1 MAVEKELVQAERVNR
16 GNHAMDNNIRVIS
29 GSLVSQNTPLQI
41 NILES
46 FMQSDE
52 ILQKGLLFVGGAGQ
66 GKTNVMVKVAAD
78 ILQHAN
84 PEDVVV
90 FFDVKGDYQEAF
102 YQQGDFLLS
111 PTDDKF
117 LWNLFEDLKILP
129 FGSELENRVSETV
142 NYLFAGQQSA
152 KDPFWVNGARQI
164 TYCLIMYMLFE
175 ADENDDDSRLN
186 HREFCRLMDNDYES
200 YREILMSNEKFRSV
214 ADFLPPA
221 DSGSNMGFSII
232 TEILVMKQRMFL
244 GAFGQKRVR
253 SCQHYIS
260 PMVFPLYSN
269 PGNAKVLFLAYNPQ
283 YKESCA
289 PVFRYF
295 VDMML
300 AAYSNPNR
308 IFHGRLYLILDELAI
323 LPELNRL
330 DQALTLERQC
340 GVRVI
345 AGLQDIEQIRHN
357 YQENPHRANVILG
370 AFQSI
375 VAFKGGNESIEFV
388 QKTLGN
394 AKIQKRYTRA
404 GGGIGWM
411 EPIKAEIVERYEFNN
426 LERGEAIVH
435 LVDKDP
441 FKIHFPLYEI
451 EKG

>member
-1 MAVEKELVQAERVNR
+1 MQAEKEMAAERVNK
-16 GNHAMDNNIRVIS
+16 GNHRMDDNIKVIS
-29 GSLVSQNTPLQI
+29 GSIVSQNTPLPI

-46 FMQSDE
+46 FMQSDG

-66 GKTNVMVKVAAD
+66 GKTNVMAKVAAD
-78 ILQHAN
+78 ILQNADS
-84 PEDVVV
+84 EDVVV
-90 FFDVKGDYQEAF
+90 FFDVKGDYQEKF

-111 PTDDKF
+111 PTNDQF

-129 FGSELENRVSETV
+129 FGAELENRVFETV

-152 KDPFWVNGARQI
+152 KDPFWVNAAKQI
-164 TYCLIMYMLFE
+164 TYCLILHMLFE
-175 ADENDDDSRLN
+175 ADENDNDSKLN
-186 HREFCRLMDNDYES
+186 HREFCRLIDQDYKS
-200 YREILMSNEKFRSV
+200 YREILMSNEKFRSA
-214 ADFLPPA
+214 ADFLPSA

-244 GAFGQKRVR
+244 GAFGKKRVR
-253 SCQHYIS
+253 SSQYYIS
-260 PMVFPLYSN
+260 PVAFPLYSN
-269 PGNAKVLFLAYNPQ
+269 AGNSKVLFLAFNPQ

-295 VDMML
+295 LDMML

-308 IFHGRLYLILDELAI
+308 TFHGRLYLILDELAL

-330 DQALTLERQC
+330 DQALTFERQC
-340 GVRVI
+340 GVRVM

-375 VAFKGGNESIEFV
+375 VAFKGNNESIEFV

-394 AKIQKRYTRA
+394 AEIQKRYIRA

-411 EPIKAEIVERYEFNN
+411 EPKKVETVERYEFNN

-435 LVDKDP
+435 LADVNP

-451 EKG
+451 GKG